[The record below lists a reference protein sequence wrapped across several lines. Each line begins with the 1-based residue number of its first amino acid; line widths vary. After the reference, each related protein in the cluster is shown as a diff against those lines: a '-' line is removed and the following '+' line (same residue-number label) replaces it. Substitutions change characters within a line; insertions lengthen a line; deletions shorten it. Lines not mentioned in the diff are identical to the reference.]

1 MRPIL
6 KLSPITR
13 INDEFDHR
21 GIIDAT
27 PVNFDVYHPTV
38 KGMPNESRYRY
49 QADFYQQ
56 IACDIV
62 VETVFDYPYPYITE
76 KTFRSLACKRMFVL
90 VAPSGCLLL
99 LKKLGFQTF
108 EDIIDESYD
117 SIKDAHDRYN
127 CVIDA
132 VKRFCQLPLDEVKT
146 YMAKHSD
153 KFEHNFQTL
162 ISMEQQQL
170 RDLSN
175 KLDKL

>member
-1 MRPIL
+1 MRSIL
-6 KLSPITR
+6 KLSPTTR
-13 INDEFDHR
+13 VNDNFDHR
-21 GIIDAT
+21 GIIDAA
-27 PVNFDVYHPTV
+27 PINCNIYHPTV
-38 KGMPNESRYRY
+38 QGLPNEPRFRY
-49 QADFYQQ
+49 QAGFYQQ

-90 VAPSGCLLL
+90 VAPSGCLSL

-117 SIKDAHDRYN
+117 DIADAHNRYN

-132 VKRFCQLPLDEVKT
+132 IKKFCQLPLEEIKT
-146 YMAKHSD
+146 YMIKHSD

-162 ISMEQQQL
+162 ISLEQQQL
-170 RDLSN
+170 QNLSN
-175 KLDKL
+175 KLDTL